1 MALATQCPHC
11 GKRFRVAADQLK
23 LRGGIV
29 RCGAC
34 QEIFDGNATLVD
46 LEAQAANQAA
56 PAPTSPEREPTAPA
70 PDATPESVDPAHA
83 VTHAEPAAIQSA
95 PQPGTSTSSSPSAA
109 AEEPETA
116 SFAPKDS
123 TLDAE
128 EPIYTLDLDHTFDPY
143 GILPKPAGAEEQE
156 TEPEARTEHQ
166 VADEAAAPEAA
177 APEPAAEPEPLVAAP
192 EPPAAPAEPRR
203 IEPTLG
209 LPVDEELVAVP
220 LPGQDPDHDHE
231 QAAQIPPP
239 RSAPQAAS
247 APPPLPLRESAP
259 VDPHAAQ
266 VPPRPPL
273 RPKTVEAR
281 AARRSKLTPT
291 KIAAPKLRVPDID
304 EPEFVKRSR
313 QQEQSGKTRRILMAV
328 GSVVLLLALATQG
341 AITFRNELAARFP
354 AAKSALAA
362 TCAMFG
368 CRVELPA
375 RIDNLTI
382 EQGELT
388 ALGGNAYSL
397 ATLLHNQGS
406 LAQAW
411 PHIEL
416 TLTDTN
422 DKPLLR
428 RVFVPAEYLPQG
440 ATPATGFTARAEQPV
455 KLYFQLDQL
464 KPSGYRI
471 AVFYP

>member
-34 QEIFDGNATLVD
+34 HEIFDGNATLID
-46 LEAQAANQAA
+46 LDA
-56 PAPTSPEREPTAPA
+56 PAPKQAASAPEIPTSVTSPELVVPAQEGTMGDHRPPHTERPETQPVSEPEVATPAQEPHAPEPEPAVEASAHPSAPA
-70 PDATPESVDPAHA
+70 
-83 VTHAEPAAIQSA
+83 
-95 PQPGTSTSSSPSAA
+95 
-109 AEEPETA
+109 
-116 SFAPKDS
+116 
-123 TLDAE
+123 LDN
-128 EPIYTLDLDHTFDPY
+128 EPIYTLDFDHTFDQF
-143 GILPKPAGAEEQE
+143 GILPKVEEPAAADE
-156 TEPEARTEHQ
+156 TEGPDPDLILQAQTQEH
-166 VADEAAAPEAA
+166 
-177 APEPAAEPEPLVAAP
+177 PEPALMAEESSTAAEAPRREPSFDTPAP
-192 EPPAAPAEPRR
+192 SYADARR
-203 IEPTLG
+203 IEPTFDMR
-209 LPVDEELVAVP
+209 VDEELIAAA
-220 LPGQDPDHDHE
+220 LPEHDDFE
-231 QAAQIPPP
+231 PQEPT
-239 RSAPQAAS
+239 RSSPHAAS
-247 APPPLPLRESAP
+247 APLPMRESAP
-259 VDPHAAQ
+259 ADPLSAH
-266 VPPRPPL
+266 PRPTA
-273 RPKTVEAR
+273 RSKAVEAR

-291 KIAAPKLRVPDID
+291 KIAPPKLRVPEID
-304 EPEFVKRSR
+304 EPEFVKRTR

-328 GSVVLLLALATQG
+328 GSVVLLLALAAQG
-341 AITFRNELAARFP
+341 VTTFRNELAARYP
-354 AAKSALAA
+354 ALKPALLAA
-362 TCAMFG
+362 CTALR

-388 ALGGNAYSL
+388 ALGTSTYSL
-397 ATLLHNQGS
+397 ATLLHNQGN
-406 LAQAW
+406 LVQAW

-428 RVFVPAEYLPQG
+428 RVFTPAEYLPQG
-440 ATPATGFTARAEQPV
+440 TLPASGFAARAEQPV